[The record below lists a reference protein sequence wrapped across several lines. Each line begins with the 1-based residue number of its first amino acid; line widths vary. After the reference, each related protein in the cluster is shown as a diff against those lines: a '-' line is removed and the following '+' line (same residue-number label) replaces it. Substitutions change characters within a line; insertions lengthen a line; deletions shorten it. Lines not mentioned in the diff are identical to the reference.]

1 MECSISGLRESD
13 AAAILQEEQT
23 KKPCRKFLQT
33 GQCDFGSNCRFS
45 HMTEQDLEKLS
56 AQVQGELRS
65 KELWQEGADVPPGTI
80 EDWLEKRAKRLSMAQ
95 SNRKRSVS
103 VRVSVRFCRSCRGA
117 HLLIAI
123 PKGSEASKAL
133 RYHRFHECGNG
144 KRRGIPLMP
153 LERKHS

>member
-1 MECSISGLRESD
+1 MSDSPQFTVRTATVLTGVALVPGSGWLELSPVRRPSIGWQGDSGGGG
-13 AAAILQEEQT
+13 AA
-23 KKPCRKFLQT
+23 T
-33 GQCDFGSNCRFS
+33 G
-45 HMTEQDLEKLS
+45 KL
-56 AQVQGELRS
+56 QGELRS